1 MSKKVQLGVRY
12 NIYQLTRQGFKF
24 VESFDSLQDAKI
36 ARMDLQ
42 FHRAIV
48 NSIITKEI
56 VLC

>member
-1 MSKKVQLGVRY
+1 MRRKISLGVRY
-12 NIYQLTRQGFKF
+12 NLYQLTQQGLKF

-48 NSIITKEI
+48 NSIITKET